1 MEELGLVGDLA
12 VVALAALVGGALAR
26 FLRLPSILGYL
37 AAGIAIG
44 PHTPGPS
51 GDVAEVGTVADLG
64 VALLLFMLGIRFSLR
79 ELWRGGGLAAG
90 GGLSQVGAMIACG
103 VLIGVPVGLGG
114 AGAMVAG

>member
-26 FLRLPSILGYL
+26 LLRLPSILGYL

-51 GDVAEVGTVADLG
+51 GDVAEVGAVADLG
-64 VALLLFMLGIRFSLR
+64 VALLLFTLGIRFSLR
-79 ELWRGGGLAAG
+79 ELWRGGGAGPG
-90 GGLSQVGAMIACG
+90 GGPSPISAKMASR
-103 VLIGVPVGLGG
+103 VPFLFSPWFYC
-114 AGAMVAG
+114 